1 MSSSDDKQAAK
12 TAVLR
17 AEPCA
22 DDSTG
27 GKADADADVDANAN
41 ANANATADSGSR
53 RRLRLVTR
61 KDIDDT
67 TLFYNRHKDDVGPIK
82 PEEEKDLNKKNFW
95 FLLTQT
101 WCIAFLIHLDKST
114 LSQASTMGIFK
125 DVRMSKNEY
134 NDLFVLFYAGYLI
147 ALWPGAA
154 LAQRIGHKQF
164 ITGSLLLWALLL
176 GMHPLVK
183 TGKQMMGLRFVLGMT
198 ESQIVPSTTVLHQA
212 FFPPRKSPWVQLL
225 WWASGSFANVLLTM
239 VAYKLINDDQVGG
252 LAGGISSWK
261 WLHIMC
267 VILTFIVAVP
277 LMVFLPNNP
286 SEAKWLTTREKVQT
300 IRIIRET
307 HSGISNKSFKWYQV
321 RECFTDVKSWLFIVH
336 MFFNELPNNTS
347 QQLPLILVGFGFTPA
362 QSALFNI
369 AKPLWGSFLIVV
381 SAALL
386 YGTELGVG
394 YTCAISYIPCFVG
407 GLIMVSAPWSNK
419 IALVVGTQISTFKPS
434 YLLGL
439 SWAGTTTVGY
449 TKKLCLMSTCV
460 VAAAVANM
468 ISPEFWQEKYKP
480 RYILSWSFMT
490 AFWLISPIM
499 CLIIRWYLVNQ
510 NKQRAGERAATQG
523 NDSEAEGLDTGTEI
537 LQLSDQDLDLTDRQN
552 LRFVYPL

>member
-1 MSSSDDKQAAK
+1 MSSSEKHIVETSALQAAPYRDNSTPEK
-12 TAVLR
+12 SAANPTSSSGLR
-17 AEPCA
+17 QR
-22 DDSTG
+22 
-27 GKADADADVDANAN
+27 VH
-41 ANANATADSGSR
+41 
-53 RRLRLVTR
+53 LVT
-61 KDIDDT
+61 KQDIDDT
-67 TLFYNRHKDDVGPIK
+67 TLFYNRHKDDVEPIK
-82 PEEEKDLNKKNFW
+82 PDEERRLNRKNFW
-95 FLLTQT
+95 FLLMQT
-101 WCIAFLIHLDKST
+101 WWVAFLIHLDKST
-114 LSQASTMGIFK
+114 LSQASTMGIFR
-125 DVRMSKNEY
+125 DVKMSKSEY

-154 LAQRIGHKQF
+154 LAQRVGHKQF

-183 TGKQMMGLRFVLGMT
+183 TGKQMMGLRFILGMT

-212 FFPPRKSPWVQLL
+212 FFPPKKSPWVQLL

-239 VAYKLINDDQVGG
+239 VAYKLIIDDQVGG

-261 WLHIMC
+261 WLHIIC
-267 VILTFIVAVP
+267 VVLTFLVAVP
-277 LMVFLPNNP
+277 LIIFLPNNP

-321 RECFTDVKSWLFIVH
+321 RECFTDVKSWLFIIH

-369 AKPLWGSFLIVV
+369 AKPLWGSFLILV
-381 SAALL
+381 SAAML

-407 GLIMVSAPWSNK
+407 GIIMVSAPWSNK

-439 SWAGTTTVGY
+439 SWAGTTTIGY
-449 TKKLCLMSTCV
+449 TKKLCLMSTCI
-460 VAAAVANM
+460 VAASVANM

-480 RYILSWSFMT
+480 RYLLPWAFMT

-510 NKQRAGERAATQG
+510 NKQRAARLEETRGS
-523 NDSEAEGLDTGTEI
+523 DSEVEGLDTGSEI
-537 LQLSDQDLDLTDRQN
+537 LQLNDQDLDLTDGQN